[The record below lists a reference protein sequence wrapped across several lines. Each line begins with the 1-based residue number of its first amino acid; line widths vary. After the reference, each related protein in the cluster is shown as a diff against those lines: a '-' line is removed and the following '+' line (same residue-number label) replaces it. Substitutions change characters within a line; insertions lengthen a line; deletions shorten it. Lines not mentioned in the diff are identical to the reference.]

1 MTSLGRTLCVL
12 VLGCGF
18 AGSALGA
25 MDSAGSS
32 NDENT
37 QAAARISEK
46 LRADLTRAGFTDV
59 TVMPTSFLVR
69 AKDSQGDQVMMVVNP
84 DSLGEATEPSKGT
97 EHKDAPLS
105 GAIKGAPNSAI
116 PAPAPKP

>member
-32 NDENT
+32 SDGNA

-69 AKDSQGDQVMMVVNP
+69 AKDSQGEPVMMVVNP
-84 DSLGEATEPSKGT
+84 DSLGASEPTKGT